1 MFALLQIQEL
11 INFLSYFVNKRL
23 HKMHKP
29 TTLSSIADKL
39 KITTATVSRALSDHP
54 KISASTKQSV
64 LKVANQL
71 NYKRNRIASSLRSGK
86 TFTIGVIIPSADT
99 NFFGSVVHGIEK
111 CANEKGYNVLLY
123 QSNETH
129 EHEIKGIETFL
140 AAQVDGILV
149 SVAKDTLDYSFY
161 EELKK
166 KKIPIVFFDRAN
178 DNIGISSVVI
188 DDYKGA
194 YIATEH
200 LIKNGY
206 KHIAHVSGPQH
217 VKVFFD
223 RKRGYED
230 AIKHHHHTLIE
241 DFIYEGNVSIES
253 GKKAMHHF
261 LSLNQ
266 KPDAVFAA
274 EDFTALGVMKELKIH
289 NIKIPEEF
297 GVFGFA
303 NELFG
308 EHISPT
314 LSTIDQQTVTMG
326 KESFE
331 LLLQMIETKNETSVE
346 KKIVLNPVPILRES
360 SQRKNINQP

>member
-1 MFALLQIQEL
+1 M
-11 INFLSYFVNKRL
+11 N
-23 HKMHKP
+23 KP

-39 KITTATVSRALSDHP
+39 KITTATVSRALNNHP

-64 LKVANQL
+64 LKVASQL
-71 NYKRNRIASSLRSGK
+71 NYKRNRVASSLRSGK
-86 TFTIGVIIPSADT
+86 TYMIGVIIPSANT

-123 QSNETH
+123 QSNEMHDH
-129 EHEIKGIETFL
+129 ELKGIETFL

-149 SVAKDTLDYSFY
+149 SVAKDTHDYNFY
-161 EELKK
+161 KEIKA
-166 KKIPIVFFDRAN
+166 KKIPVVFFDRAN
-178 DNIGISSVVI
+178 DIAGIPSVVI

-206 KHIAHVSGPQH
+206 KHIAHVSGPQQ
-217 VKVFFD
+217 VKVFLD
-223 RKRGYED
+223 RRKGYED
-230 AIKHHHHTLIE
+230 ALKHYRHPVNNN
-241 DFIYEGNVSIES
+241 FIYEGNVSIES
-253 GKKAMHHF
+253 GREAMHHF
-261 LSLNQ
+261 LSLKK

-274 EDFTALGVMKELKIH
+274 EDFTALGVMKELKSR

-308 EHISPT
+308 EHITPT
-314 LSTIDQQTVTMG
+314 LSTIDQQTVIMG

-331 LLLQMIETKNETSVE
+331 LLLQMIENKSELIIE
-346 KKIVLNPVPILRES
+346 KKIVLNPVPIFRES
-360 SQRKNINQP
+360 SQRK

>member
-1 MFALLQIQEL
+1 MFAYTAKVEKHQGCNYRQTIAL
-11 INFLSYFVNKRL
+11 
-23 HKMHKP
+23 MDKP
-29 TTLSSIADKL
+29 ATLSNIADKL

-64 LKVANQL
+64 LKVASQL
-71 NYKRNRIASSLRSGK
+71 NYKRNLVASSLRSGK

-129 EHEIKGIETFL
+129 DHEIKGIETFL

-149 SVAKDTLDYSFY
+149 SVAKDTIDYNY
-161 EELKK
+161 YKALIKK
-166 KKIPIVFFDRAN
+166 KKVPVVFFDRAS
-178 DNIGISSVVI
+178 DNAGVSSVVI

-194 YIATEH
+194 CIATEH

-206 KHIAHVSGPQH
+206 KHIAHVSGPLQ

-230 AIKHHHHTLIE
+230 ALKQHNHLLNK

-253 GKKAMHHF
+253 GKKAMQQF
-261 LSLNQ
+261 LSLKQ

-274 EDFTALGVMKELKIH
+274 EDFTALGIMKELKLR

-303 NELFG
+303 NELFS
-308 EHISPT
+308 EHITPA
-314 LSTIDQQTVTMG
+314 LSTIDQQTITMG

-331 LLLQMIETKNETSVE
+331 LLLQIMENKNGTSIE
-346 KKIVLNPVPILRES
+346 KKIVLNPVPIFRQS
-360 SQRKNINQP
+360 SQRKQ

>member
-1 MFALLQIQEL
+1 
-11 INFLSYFVNKRL
+11 
-23 HKMHKP
+23 MHKP
-29 TTLSSIADKL
+29 ATILSIANEL
-39 KITTATVSRALSDHP
+39 NITAATVSRALQDHP
-54 KISASTKQSV
+54 SISHSTKQSV
-64 LKVANQL
+64 LKVAAKL
-71 NYKRNRIASSLRSGK
+71 NYKRNRVASSLRSGK
-86 TFTIGVIIPSADT
+86 TFMIGVIIPSADT

-129 EHEIKGIETFL
+129 EHEIKGIETLL

-149 SVAKDTLDYSFY
+149 SVAKDTSDYVFY
-161 EELKK
+161 DDLIKK
-166 KKIPIVFFDRAN
+166 KKVPLVFFDRAN
-178 DNIGISSVVI
+178 DNIGISSVVV

-194 YIATEH
+194 YIATEN

-206 KHIAHVSGPQH
+206 KNIAHVSGPQH
-217 VKVFFD
+217 LKIFID

-230 AIKHHHHTLIE
+230 ALKNYHYSLN
-241 DFIYEGNVSIES
+241 DQFIYEGNISIES

-261 LSLNQ
+261 LSLKE

-289 NIKIPEEF
+289 NIKIPDEF

-331 LLLQMIETKNETSVE
+331 LLLQIIENKNEDAVE
-346 KKIVLNPVPILRES
+346 KKIVLNPVLVLRES
-360 SQRKNINQP
+360 SQRKNIHQP

>member
-1 MFALLQIQEL
+1 
-11 INFLSYFVNKRL
+11 
-23 HKMHKP
+23 MHKP
-29 TTLSSIADKL
+29 ITISSIANEL
-39 KITTATVSRALSDHP
+39 NITPATVSRALQDHP
-54 KISASTKQSV
+54 SISQSTKQSV
-64 LKVANQL
+64 LKVAAKL
-71 NYKRNRIASSLRSGK
+71 HYKKNRIASSLRSGK
-86 TFTIGVIIPSADT
+86 TFMIGVIIPSADT

-111 CANEKGYNVLLY
+111 CANSKGYNVLLY
-123 QSNETH
+123 QSNETQ
-129 EHEIKGIETFL
+129 EHEIKGIETLL

-149 SVAKDTLDYSFY
+149 SVAKNTSDYSFY
-161 EELKK
+161 EDLVKK
-166 KKIPIVFFDRAN
+166 KKVPVVFFDRAN
-178 DNIGISSVVI
+178 DKVGISCVVI

-206 KHIAHVSGPQH
+206 KHIAHVSGPQQ
-217 VKVFFD
+217 VKVFSD
-223 RKRGYED
+223 RQRGYED
-230 AIKHHHHTLIE
+230 ALRHNHFPLIK

-253 GKKAMHHF
+253 GKKAMNYF
-261 LSLNQ
+261 LSLKE

-308 EHISPT
+308 EHITPT
-314 LSTIDQQTVTMG
+314 LSTIDQQTIMMG

-331 LLLQMIETKNETSVE
+331 LLQQIIENKNENALE
-346 KKIVLNPVPILRES
+346 KKVVLNPVPIFRES
-360 SQRKNINQP
+360 SQRNIHQP